1 MHIIVCIDQN
11 GGMRFNRRRQSRDAA
26 VCARILQRAAGGRL
40 WMCPNSLG
48 LFAPETTEAPE
59 IRTDAAFCEAAQ
71 PGDYCFVEDPALLPR
86 EEAIETLIL
95 YHWNRDYPA
104 DAYFPLSLEHFT
116 LLEQTEFPGRSH
128 ERITEEVYHR

>member
-1 MHIIVCIDQN
+1 MHIIVCIDRH

-40 WMCPNSLG
+40 WMSPESLR
-48 LFAPETTEAPE
+48 LFASETPE
-59 IRTDAAFCEAAQ
+59 IRADAAFRDAAQ
-71 PGDYCFVEDPALLPR
+71 PEDYCFVEDPALLPR
-86 EEAIETLIL
+86 KEEIETLIL

-104 DAYFPLSLEHFT
+104 DTYFPLSLDDFT
-116 LLEQTEFPGRSH
+116 LAEQTEFAGRSH